1 MGCGILKKGSQKFKE
16 VLTRNQEIKTDPR
29 KNSLK
34 KTLETE
40 PLEGE
45 ILIKSLKYVHRNG
58 LNVHSMHS
66 Q

>member
-1 MGCGILKKGSQKFKE
+1 MGCGILKKGSQKFKK

-40 PLEGE
+40 PQEGE
-45 ILIKSLKYVHRNG
+45 ILIKSLKYVH
-58 LNVHSMHS
+58 S
-66 Q
+66 